1 MQPASND
8 ADAPRKD
15 DAGVAHKESA
25 SGSGR
30 ATGDG
35 DLASNPRPRPEPRV
49 DTDDRTPE
57 EAGYGHGV

>member
-8 ADAPRKD
+8 TDAPRKD
-15 DAGVAHKESA
+15 DEPVAYKESS

-30 ATGDG
+30 AGEGDR
-35 DLASNPRPRPEPRV
+35 ASHPRPEPRV